1 MARASRV
8 RVRAVARCNP
18 IHHPGILCENWGILK
33 WWPPKTNCP
42 RSIDWPMVIT
52 KYSNKAEEWAKNT
65 NRLLLSSSF
74 PPPWPPGSSN
84 KIEGRRTS
92 VYPSPPQIL
101 AQGFVGIQKVN
112 NTRARRSNMDLW
124 CSNTRVFYYH
134 PRSSHLPSIFSSA
147 REALVIIFAI
157 CFLLAYHRKS
167 PESQFTDDNKGQS
180 YFEIWWKQILPRC
193 FLHLQFL
200 HFH

>member
-1 MARASRV
+1 MKETFVFLLHYHGRIDT
-8 RVRAVARCNP
+8 

-74 PPPWPPGSSN
+74 PPPGPPGSSN

-112 NTRARRSNMDLW
+112 NTRGEAIWTYDAVIPGYFIITLEAVICPQSFLSSRSVSHNFRDL
-124 CSNTRVFYYH
+124 F
-134 PRSSHLPSIFSSA
+134 
-147 REALVIIFAI
+147 FAK
-157 CFLLAYHRKS
+157 LSQKS
-167 PESQFTDDNKGQS
+167 PGMTID
-180 YFEIWWKQILPRC
+180 W
-193 FLHLQFL
+193 
-200 HFH
+200 